1 MRTKIK
7 HRLEVVLCLFGVLLW
22 IVAGCLQMFAS
33 AADVN
38 GSLTMICETTDGEL
52 LPGTHWELFRVGGR
66 DADGEYELQDDFAK
80 YPVSLEDTSA
90 TALLEAAE
98 TLETYAKLDKIEPYA
113 QGDADA
119 NGYLKLSPLETGLY
133 VVSGDMARIGDV
145 YYFFSAF
152 LIEISDADGG
162 EIHWTAYPKCISMNA
177 EEGGFEYTLK
187 KIWANDQ
194 NEPENRSA
202 YITAEIYRDDVLF
215 ETVRLDES
223 NDWTYTWKADSV
235 HEWRVIEV
243 DIPEG
248 YDVVY
253 RSNETQYVIVNTFTD
268 SSSITD
274 STEYTDSNM
283 TETNISTETNVTETL
298 PEKPDS
304 TETQVTQT
312 SAVASTTVT
321 TVATQTTTQP
331 EKLPQTGQLWWPVP
345 LLALAGLFS
354 IVVGVQL
361 RTKE

>member
-1 MRTKIK
+1 MRTKLK
-7 HRLEVVLCLFGVLLW
+7 QRLEILLCMFGVLLW
-22 IVAGCLQMFAS
+22 TVAGCLQMFAS
-33 AADVN
+33 AADVD
-38 GSLTMICETTDGEL
+38 GSLTMICETTDGEIL
-52 LPGTHWELFRVGGR
+52 AGTHWEIFRVGGR
-66 DADGEYELQDDFAK
+66 GADGDYELQEDFAK
-80 YPVSLEDTSA
+80 YPVSLEDTDT

-98 TLETYAKLDKIEPYA
+98 TLETYAKLDGIEPYA

-119 NGYLKLSPLETGLY
+119 NGYLKFSPLETGLY
-133 VVSGDMARIGDV
+133 VVSGDMMRIGDI

-152 LIEISDADGG
+152 LVEISDAEGG
-162 EIHWTAYPKCISMNA
+162 EIHWTAYPKCVSMNA
-177 EEGGFEYTLK
+177 EDGGFEYTVK
-187 KIWANDQ
+187 KIWANDE

-202 YITAEIYRDDVLF
+202 YITAEIYCDDALY

-223 NDWTYTWKADSV
+223 NDWTYAWEADSV

-253 RSNETQYVIVNTFTD
+253 RSNETQYVIVNTYTD

-274 STEYTDSNM
+274 STEYSDSNM
-283 TETNISTETNVTETL
+283 TETNISTETEVTETNT
-298 PEKPDS
+298 EKPDS
-304 TETQVTQT
+304 TETQKTQT
-312 SAVASTTVT
+312 SVVASTTVT
-321 TVATQTTTQP
+321 TVTTQTTTET

-354 IVVGVQL
+354 IVIGVQL